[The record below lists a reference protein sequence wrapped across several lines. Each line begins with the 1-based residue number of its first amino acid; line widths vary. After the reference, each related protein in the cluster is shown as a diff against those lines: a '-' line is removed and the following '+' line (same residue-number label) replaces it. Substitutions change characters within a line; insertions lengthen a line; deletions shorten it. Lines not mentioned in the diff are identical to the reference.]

1 MSLGHRLPLHVRRA
15 RQPPRPPAE
24 KPVPIYRSHVDRLL
38 SGPHGGRTRRLL
50 SFLQDMTLADGRA
63 LVDHITTEG
72 WLDEA
77 DREARADALSLIGVR
92 ITHLRERAGLAPF
105 DDPLPG
111 SPRNVFLVIRKLL
124 GGA

>member
-15 RQPPRPPAE
+15 RQPPKPPAE
-24 KPVPIYRSHVDRLL
+24 KPVPIYRSRLDRLL
-38 SGPHGGRTRRLL
+38 SGPHAGRTRRLL
-50 SFLQDMTLADGRA
+50 TFLQDMTLTDGRA
-63 LVDHITTEG
+63 LIAHLNVEG
-72 WLDEA
+72 WPDV

-92 ITHLRERAGLAPF
+92 ITHLRERAGLPPF

-111 SPRNVFLVIRKLL
+111 ARDNVFLTVRKLL